1 MSSQRPRAERLPK
14 SKLDWSLV
22 DAGLSAVP
30 EAYLD
35 ERFYPLKHVVEVF
48 SAKDP
53 EAVTLDVSQHQT
65 HGILIFTF
73 LSILTPSLFTHL

>member
-1 MSSQRPRAERLPK
+1 MSSPRRSRAAERGK
-14 SKLDWSLV
+14 VSSKLDWSQV
-22 DAGLSAVP
+22 DSGLAAVP

-53 EAVTLDVSQHQT
+53 EVVTLDVRKVKL
-65 HGILIFTF
+65 HGSVARLIP
-73 LSILTPSLFTHL
+73 PS